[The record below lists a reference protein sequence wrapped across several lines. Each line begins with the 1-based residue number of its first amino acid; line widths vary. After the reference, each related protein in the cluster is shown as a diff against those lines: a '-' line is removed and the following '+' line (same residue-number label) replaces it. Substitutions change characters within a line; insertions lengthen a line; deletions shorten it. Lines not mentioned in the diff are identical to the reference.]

1 MGSGLLY
8 LSIVVLWAA
17 VLVPMWLKRLTQN
30 ELGSIDKFNRSMSLL
45 GSVPQREVPT
55 YRAMTPT
62 QLAAARRRRT
72 VLVLSAVT
80 VFGSAVSIVTGFWL
94 LMVIP
99 ATLLFSFFAIA
110 WRAITV
116 KEVQVVPAVRAR
128 LNVSRSELAAQAKEW
143 HATAPVLP
151 NRVVTDTA
159 HGLTGQQ
166 MLDLAA
172 AQTSTSSSA
181 NIEIQPQQVDET
193 VAVDIA
199 PEQQSAT
206 G

>member
-30 ELGSIDKFNRSMSLL
+30 ELGSIARFNRSMSLL
-45 GSVPQREVPT
+45 GAVPQREVPT
-55 YRAMTPT
+55 YRAMTPA

-72 VLVLSAVT
+72 VLILSAVT

-110 WRAITV
+110 WRAI
-116 KEVQVVPAVRAR
+116 KIQEVQTAPATRTR
-128 LNVSRSELAAQAKEW
+128 LNVSRSELAAKAKEW
-143 HATAPVLP
+143 DATAPVIP
-151 NRVVTDTA
+151 NRVVTESGS
-159 HGLTGQQ
+159 GLTGQQ

-172 AQTSTSSSA
+172 AQTATPASLELEIESS
-181 NIEIQPQQVDET
+181 QVAEPLVTD
-193 VAVDIA
+193 DA
-199 PEQQSAT
+199 PEHQSAA

>member
-45 GSVPQREVPT
+45 GTVPNREVPT
-55 YRAMTPT
+55 YRAMTPA

-72 VLVLSAVT
+72 VLILSAVT
-80 VFGSAVSIVTGFWL
+80 VFGSVVSIVTGLWV
-94 LMVIP
+94 LMVMP
-99 ATLLFSFFAIA
+99 AILLFSFFAIA
-110 WRAITV
+110 WRAI
-116 KEVQVVPAVRAR
+116 KIQEVQTAPVTRAR
-128 LNVSRSELAAQAKEW
+128 LNVSRAELAAQAKEW
-143 HATAPVLP
+143 NATPPVIP
-151 NRVVTDTA
+151 NRVVSESSP
-159 HGLTGQQ
+159 GLTGQQ

-172 AQTSTSSSA
+172 AQTALQAGAEAEIESDEVLLDSIIDDLSDKRSA
-181 NIEIQPQQVDET
+181 
-193 VAVDIA
+193 A
-199 PEQQSAT
+199 